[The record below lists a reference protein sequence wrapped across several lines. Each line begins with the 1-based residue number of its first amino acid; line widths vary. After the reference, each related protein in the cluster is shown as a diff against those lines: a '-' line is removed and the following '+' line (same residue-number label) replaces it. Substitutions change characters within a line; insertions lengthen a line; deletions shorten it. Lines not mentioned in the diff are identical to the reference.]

1 MGLGQCFKLK
11 QLLPLGHSGAERQA
25 GAVLQ
30 RVVAGV
36 ARSVEASVAVGAGA
50 VTSGLGIGE
59 GVGWAAAALG
69 VGCAAA
75 SALALAAMS
84 GASAP
89 FASALRAVV
98 LVDVAQAPALAASKT
113 TRRSNQA
120 SGD

>member
-11 QLLPLGHSGAERQA
+11 QLLPLGHSGAEPQA

-50 VTSGLGIGE
+50 VTSALGIGE

>member
-11 QLLPLGHSGAERQA
+11 QLLPLGHSGAEPQA

>member
-1 MGLGQCFKLK
+1 MK
-11 QLLPLGHSGAERQA
+11 QLLPLGHSGAEPQA

-30 RVVAGV
+30 RVGAGV

-50 VTSGLGIGE
+50 VTSALGIGE

-75 SALALAAMS
+75 SALPLALAAMS